1 MVTIQT
7 YKMGRK
13 NIHLVGSHQN
23 MKNVSMTSLKRIL
36 IVKLALLIFWRL
48 PFFK

>member
-7 YKMGRK
+7 YKMERK
-13 NIHLVGSHQN
+13 NIHLVGFHRS
-23 MKNVSMTSLKRIL
+23 MKNVSMTSLKKIL

-48 PFFK
+48 LFFK